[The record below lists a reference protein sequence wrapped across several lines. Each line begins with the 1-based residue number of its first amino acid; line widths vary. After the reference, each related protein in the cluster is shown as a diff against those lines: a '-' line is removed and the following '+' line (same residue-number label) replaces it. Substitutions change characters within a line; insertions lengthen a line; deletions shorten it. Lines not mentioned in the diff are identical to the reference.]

1 MTEEIYSDE
10 MSCLRCGRK
19 LTTVLSHDRGYG
31 PVCYKKHLREKEEEE
46 FRKNQVTIE
55 DVDADETRG

>member
-31 PVCYKKHLREKEEEE
+31 PVCYEKHLKEQQDAEFERNQITIYEVEE
-46 FRKNQVTIE
+46 
-55 DVDADETRG
+55 AL